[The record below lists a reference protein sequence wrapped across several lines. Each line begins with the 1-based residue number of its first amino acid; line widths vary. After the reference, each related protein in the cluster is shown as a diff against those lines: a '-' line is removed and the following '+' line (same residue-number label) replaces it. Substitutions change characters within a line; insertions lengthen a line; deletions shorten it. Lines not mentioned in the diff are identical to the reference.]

1 MSLPRDLQA
10 VLRIEVGTF
19 RAGERRRRF
28 APKLCVGVLAGER
41 RELELPVRKMEY
53 VDRQV
58 RPDYVLALLET
69 APEAADCVWVSRP
82 GETVVTDD
90 DVAWLVAAES
100 AFGSADRGLTGCF
113 VITRHGWIDV
123 RTGESRVWKRLRLNR

>member
-1 MSLPRDLQA
+1 
-10 VLRIEVGTF
+10 
-19 RAGERRRRF
+19 
-28 APKLCVGVLAGER
+28 
-41 RELELPVRKMEY
+41 MEY

-58 RPDYVLALLET
+58 RPDFVLALLET
-69 APEAADCVWVSRP
+69 APQATDCAWVSRP

-100 AFGSADRGLTGCF
+100 AFGSAGRDLAGCY
-113 VITRHGWIDV
+113 VVTRHGWADV